1 LLVFMADVAEDLD
14 LDLDLELEGLDQDEE
29 ELNDDLSAAEVSAK
43 PMIVAIGAPFEVATA
58 QVADEARLGPLHHFT
73 LVFAFHG
80 ARLDVSVCAVPEET
94 REGSERFH
102 LLHHP
107 REVAAAPDV
116 ADWILQRYPT
126 MG

>member
-1 LLVFMADVAEDLD
+1 
-14 LDLDLELEGLDQDEE
+14 
-29 ELNDDLSAAEVSAK
+29 
-43 PMIVAIGAPFEVATA
+43 MIVAIGPPFEVSTQ
-58 QVADEARLGPLHHFT
+58 QVDGDARLGPLHHFT

-80 ARLDVSVCAVPEET
+80 ARLDVSVCAVPEDT
-94 REGSERFH
+94 PEGAERFH

-107 REVAAAPDV
+107 REVAAAADV